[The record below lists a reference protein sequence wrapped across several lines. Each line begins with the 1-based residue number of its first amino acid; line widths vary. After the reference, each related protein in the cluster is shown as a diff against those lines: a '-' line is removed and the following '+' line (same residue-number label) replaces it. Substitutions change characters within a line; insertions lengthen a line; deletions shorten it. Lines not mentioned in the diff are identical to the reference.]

1 MWMDVLFDG
10 GFYKFGYTTVV
21 KKKKGGKKVIT
32 ELRKSG
38 LCFTGGLETGRS
50 VSSPS
55 AVHDKL
61 THVSAARAMCRCCRC
76 SESGEENVSRK
87 T

>member
-1 MWMDVLFDG
+1 MWMDELADG

-21 KKKKGGKKVIT
+21 KKKKRGEKVIT
-32 ELRKSG
+32 ELRKCG

-50 VSSPS
+50 ELSPS

-61 THVSAARAMCRCCRC
+61 THVWATPAMPMLPLLRERRGKR
-76 SESGEENVSRK
+76 SEDVR
-87 T
+87 